1 MDNQNPVVHE
11 HKLHPSLTKLLW
23 AAVIVIGLNAVPS
36 KLYVPEANAQ
46 QIKSEMQSAISYCW
60 DQATLE
66 KRSNGDF
73 KVKTYC

>member
-23 AAVIVIGLNAVPS
+23 GAVIVIGLNAVPS
-36 KLYVPEANAQ
+36 KLYVPEANAD
-46 QIKSEMQSAISYCW
+46 INSEMQSAISYCW
-60 DQATLE
+60 NLATLE
-66 KRSNGDF
+66 RRSNGDF